1 MKSYN
6 VEQIRNVAFVGH
18 AGAGKTSVV
27 EGLLYLS
34 GVSDRLGK
42 VGDNS
47 SIMDYDPDEV
57 RRGHSINASFA
68 VSEWQKHKFNIL
80 DTPGNGN
87 FIADTPGCI
96 RVSDGVVVVI
106 AADSGIQF
114 YTEKVWQ
121 WADESSLQRI
131 VFINKMDSEQASIQ
145 SILESLK
152 KKFNAQPF
160 LMHVPVGSADKFSGI
175 VDLVENKYYAYE
187 KDGKGSGTASDIPDE
202 VKDEVESR
210 RAELVEAVA
219 EADDKLIEAYLDKG
233 ELTDEEFDTGL
244 KKGVESGQL
253 VPVILGSALHNI
265 GTDRL
270 AKAIIDFLPSPDQS
284 PSQLAKTLSG
294 EEVIEVKP
302 GNGMFASLVFKTIAD
317 PYAGKLTLFRVYSGS
332 VKPDTSVF
340 NANHETDERV
350 GQLFA
355 LQGKK
360 QIPLP
365 EIIAGDMGTVAK
377 LKVTTTGDTLTT
389 KGKGVQFDPI
399 VFPNPVLARAMVP
412 KTRADEEKISNSLH
426 RLVEEDPTLKVE
438 RDAQTHELLVSGMG
452 AEHLDVIIERLKRR
466 FGVEVDV
473 KPPKVPYRETI
484 RGKTKVQGKHKKQ
497 SGGRGQFGDTWLEIS
512 PLPRGGG
519 FEFENRIVGG
529 AIPKT
534 YIPAVEKGVHEAM
547 AQGVLAHYPMVDVK
561 VSLYDGSY
569 HDVDSSEM
577 AFKIAGSIGFKK
589 GVLECKPILLEPIMT
604 MEVIVPS
611 EFIGDVIGDLN
622 SKRGKILGVDAND
635 DNQNVRAHVAMAS
648 ILNYAQEL
656 RALTSGRG
664 IFVMEYDHYDVVPDH
679 LTAKI
684 IEEAKKE
691 TKEEV

>member
-121 WADESSLQRI
+121 WADESSLKRI

-187 KDGKGSGTASDIPDE
+187 KDGKGSGTASEIPDE

-340 NANHETDERV
+340 NANHETVERV

-466 FGVEVDV
+466 FGVEVYV

>member
-187 KDGKGSGTASDIPDE
+187 KDGKGSGTASEIPDE

-244 KKGVESGQL
+244 KKGVENGQL

-284 PSQLAKTLSG
+284 PFQLAKTLSG

>member
-187 KDGKGSGTASDIPDE
+187 KDGKGSGTASEIPDE

-244 KKGVESGQL
+244 KKGVENGQL

-399 VFPNPVLARAMVP
+399 IFPNPVLSRAMVP

>member
-1 MKSYN
+1 MKSYK

-27 EGLLYLS
+27 EGLLYLA

-68 VSEWQKHKFNIL
+68 VSEWQKYKFNIL

-121 WADESSLQRI
+121 WADESSLKRI

-152 KKFNAQPF
+152 KKFKVQPF
-160 LMHVPVGSADKFSGI
+160 LMHVPVGSADNFSGI

-187 KDGKGSGTASDIPDE
+187 KDGKGSGTASEIPDE

-219 EADDKLIEAYLDKG
+219 EADDELIESYLDKG

-284 PSQLAKTLSG
+284 PAQLGKALDG
-294 EEVIEVKP
+294 DEVIEVKP
-302 GNGMFASLVFKTIAD
+302 GNGMLAGLVFKTIAD

-332 VKPDTSVF
+332 VRPDTSIF
-340 NANHETDERV
+340 NANHEADERV

-360 QIPLP
+360 QVPLS

-377 LKVTTTGDTLTT
+377 LKVTTTGDTLTA

-399 VFPNPVLARAMVP
+399 IFPNPVLARAMIP

-452 AEHLDVIIERLKRR
+452 SEHLDVIIERLKRR

-484 RGKTKVQGKHKKQ
+484 RGKTKIQGKHKKQ

-534 YIPAVEKGVHEAM
+534 YIPAVEKGVREAM
-547 AQGVLAHYPMVDVK
+547 AQGVLAHCPMVDVK
-561 VSLYDGSY
+561 VALYDGSY

-577 AFKIAGSIGFKK
+577 AFKIAGSIGFKR
-589 GVLECKPILLEPIMT
+589 GVLECKPILLEPVMT
-604 MEVIVPS
+604 MEVVVPS
-611 EFIGDVIGDLN
+611 EFVGDVIGDLN

-635 DNQNVRAHVAMAS
+635 DNQNVRAHVPMAS
-648 ILNYAQEL
+648 ILSYAPEL

-664 IFVMEYDHYDVVPDH
+664 IFVMEFDHYDIVPEH
-679 LTAKI
+679 LILKI
-684 IEEAKKE
+684 VEKAKKE
-691 TKEEV
+691 SEGEE

>member
-121 WADESSLQRI
+121 WADESSLKRI

-187 KDGKGSGTASDIPDE
+187 KDGKGSGTASEIPDE